1 MFNYKFIQ
9 LIKDIWFS
17 FFILIICIG
26 FVIISKDYGRDASLF
41 PFTVGILTSTLL
53 CLEIFLKILKK
64 ENYNNESLG
73 IKNTHIFSVV
83 WFILTIITFL
93 YIGIVFA
100 IFISSFFYWRLF
112 IKTNIIYSILIGFI
126 HSFLFWFGFE
136 FLAGFRLYSGIL
148 DL

>member
-93 YIGIVFA
+93 YIGIV
-100 IFISSFFYWRLF
+100 
-112 IKTNIIYSILIGFI
+112 YSILIGFI